1 MKKLLVLA
9 LMVSMAAS
17 SFAFAEDTSIGQIEK
32 AKLSIFKIDEKK
44 LYEKAL
50 TENTADAQKAQ
61 VKSKTVVKVKEPVII
76 KAETLPVNN
85 ISQFTPS
92 QDKEAVVGYNAGVV
106 GKNAAIKKNRDE
118 VFGKSVTITKKQL
131 LEADYVL
138 MQSLALKNFR
148 KVGTAADGGDIYAID
163 VMTLQHQSGGD
174 WNTSAQNVLSVK
186 RKAKEGE
193 YAVNRTRNI
202 PQGFESEEQIFYE
215 TPNPK
220 CVEIGK
226 WYTTVIGNT
235 LKENK
240 DSTFPY
246 SAKNIEFVR
255 VNTMPYQEQYDKHS
269 GQYFIPAPES
279 ATQLIITEW

>member
-1 MKKLLVLA
+1 MKKLLALA

-32 AKLSIFKIDEKK
+32 SKLSIFKIDEKK

-61 VKSKTVVKVKEPVII
+61 GKSKAVVKVKEPLII

-85 ISQFTPS
+85 IPQFTAD
-92 QDKEAVVGYNAGVV
+92 QDKEAVVGYRPGVV
-106 GKNAAIKKNRDE
+106 GKNAAIKKPGDE

-138 MQSLALKNFR
+138 MQGLALKNFR
-148 KVGTAADGGDIYAID
+148 KVGTASDGGDIYAID
-163 VMTLQHQSGGD
+163 VMTLQTQGGGE
-174 WNTSAQNVLSVK
+174 WNTSAQKALSVK
-186 RKAKEGE
+186 IKGREFD
-193 YAVNRTRNI
+193 YAANRTRSI
-202 PQGFESEEQIFYE
+202 PQFESEEKIFYE
-215 TPNPK
+215 TPRPK
-220 CVEIGK
+220 DVEIGK

-246 SAKNIEFVR
+246 SSKNIEHVR
-255 VNTMPYQEQYDKHS
+255 IKTMPYKEVTENFS
-269 GQYFIPAPES
+269 SYFIPAPES